1 MKNDSFNTIPATR
14 EWRYSAPAIVLHWLL
29 ALLIAGMAGV
39 GWYMM
44 SIEDSPG
51 ADTYFNLHKSTGL
64 IVFTLVLIRWAW
76 RLTHKPAALPAS
88 VPTWEARLSTIVQS
102 LLYACMILLPITGF
116 LGASF
121 SKEGVTFF
129 GTTLPSWVVADH
141 DTAEQFFSI
150 HETLVWIL
158 VTLVVLHAAG
168 GLKHLLVNRDKVFQR
183 MWF

>member
-1 MKNDSFNTIPATR
+1 MKNDMPNSLPATR
-14 EWRYSAPAIVLHWLL
+14 EWRYATPAILLHWLL
-29 ALLIAGMAGV
+29 ALLIAGMATL

-51 ADTYFNLHKSTGL
+51 ADTYFNLHKSVGL

-76 RLTHKPAALPAS
+76 RLTHNPAVLPAS
-88 VPTWEARLSTIVQS
+88 VSTWEVRLSTIVQA
-102 LLYACMILLPITGF
+102 LLYTCMILLPITGF
-116 LGASF
+116 LGASY

-129 GTTLPSWVVADH
+129 GTQLPAWVVPDH
-141 DTAEQFFSI
+141 DTAEQFFSL
-150 HETLVWIL
+150 HETLVWTL
-158 VTLVVLHAAG
+158 VTLVALHAAG

>member
-1 MKNDSFNTIPATR
+1 MKNDMPNSLPATR
-14 EWRYSAPAIVLHWLL
+14 EWRYATPAILLHWLL
-29 ALLIAGMAGV
+29 ALLIAGMATL

-51 ADTYFNLHKSTGL
+51 SDTYFNLHKSVGL

-76 RLTHKPAALPAS
+76 RLTHNPAVLPAS
-88 VPTWEARLSTIVQS
+88 VPTWEVRTATIVQA
-102 LLYACMILLPITGF
+102 LLYTCMILLPITGF
-116 LGASF
+116 LGASY

-129 GTTLPSWVVADH
+129 GAHLPTWVVPDH
-141 DTAEQFFSI
+141 DTAEQFFSL
-150 HETLVWIL
+150 HETLVWTL
-158 VTLVVLHAAG
+158 VTLVALHAAG

>member
-1 MKNDSFNTIPATR
+1 MKNDMPNSLPATR
-14 EWRYSAPAIVLHWLL
+14 EWRYATPAILLHWLL
-29 ALLIAGMAGV
+29 ALLIAGMATL

-51 ADTYFNLHKSTGL
+51 ADTYFNLHKSVGL

-76 RLTHKPAALPAS
+76 RLTHNPAVLPAS
-88 VPTWEARLSTIVQS
+88 VPTWEVRLSTIVQA
-102 LLYACMILLPITGF
+102 LLYTCMILLPITGF
-116 LGASF
+116 LGASY

-129 GTTLPSWVVADH
+129 GTQLPAWVVPDH
-141 DTAEQFFSI
+141 DTAEQFFSL

-158 VTLVVLHAAG
+158 VTLVALHAAG